1 MKDYIEERAIMLA
14 TYILENKATVRNT
27 AKEYNVSKSTVHKDV
42 TERLWEINKNLAKEV
57 KEVLEANKTA
67 RHIRGGEATKM
78 KYLRAKGK
86 DM

>member
-1 MKDYIEERAIMLA
+1 MKDYIEERVIMLA
-14 TYILENKATVRNT
+14 TYILDNKTTVRAT

-57 KEVLEANKTA
+57 KNVLEVNKTA

-78 KYLRAKGK
+78 KYLRAKGA
-86 DM
+86 DV